1 MRHGVLVVDK
11 PVKLTSA
18 AVVALVRRAFG
29 GRRAAKVG
37 HTGTLDP
44 LATGVLPLV
53 LGDATKLA
61 TMLLADEKSYEA
73 ELELG
78 VETDTL
84 DAEGTVTAR
93 APEAAA
99 CVTEERVR
107 AALAAMT
114 GEIDQVPPMYSA
126 VKHQGRA
133 LYDLAREGAEIER
146 APRRV
151 TIHRLELLRF
161 ADGRATIAID
171 CTKGTYVRVLVAD
184 LGRALGCGAQLT
196 ALRRTRSGQFTIADA
211 SSLDDVLRDP
221 ARARLIAPHTV
232 LGVPSFVVEPGD
244 IRKVTEGH
252 VPPGLK
258 LPESLAQLVTPA
270 GDLLA
275 ITERARI
282 VRVFTYGL
290 TTDPRSRKVRASP

>member
-1 MRHGVLVVDK
+1 MRHGILVVDK
-11 PVKLTSA
+11 PAKLTSA
-18 AVVALVRRAFG
+18 AVVALVRRALG
-29 GRRAAKVG
+29 GRRAGKVG

-53 LGDATKLA
+53 LGEATKLA
-61 TMLLADEKSYEA
+61 THLLADEKAYDA

-84 DAEGTVTAR
+84 DADGAVTAR

-99 CVTEERVR
+99 RVTEAQLRE
-107 AALAAMT
+107 ALARAT
-114 GEIDQVPPMYSA
+114 GEIGQVPPMYSA
-126 VKHQGRA
+126 VKHQGRS
-133 LYDLAREGAEIER
+133 LHQLAREGAEIER

-151 TIHRLELLRF
+151 TIHRLELR
-161 ADGRATIAID
+161 AWAPPRATISID

-184 LGRALGCGAQLT
+184 LGRALGCGAHLT
-196 ALRRTRSGQFTIADA
+196 ALRRTRSGPFAIADA
-211 SSLDDVLRDP
+211 TPLDEVLRDVH
-221 ARARLIAPHTV
+221 RARVIAPETV
-232 LGVPSFVVEPGD
+232 LGVPSFAVDPAD
-244 IRKVTEGH
+244 IRKVVEGH
-252 VPPGLK
+252 VPRQLN

-275 ITERARI
+275 ITQGARV

-290 TTDPRSRKVRASP
+290 TADPRSRKVPASS